1 MSSSSDDRKPEPRG
15 AVVVVDGGVTEVDD
29 NNTNANNSSSS
40 SSKSD
45 IANRVIKRV
54 FPPGFAQETMIICR
68 NAIPLA
74 IGNLSQMLFTMM
86 SLFFCGHIGSNELAA
101 VALANTVRKFKIYTQ
116 TNRFRFGFYFN

>member
-29 NNTNANNSSSS
+29 NNNISNDNG

-101 VALANTVRKFKIYTQ
+101 VALANTVR
-116 TNRFRFGFYFN
+116 NL